1 MHILLHDAL
10 MLTRFLI
17 VLAAL
22 LLPGQAMAQSL
33 EGHWALQI
41 GDAKIFIFALDR
53 GDDGT
58 WEGAWTRP
66 AAIESNGVV
75 FRRMS
80 GSETVLPVEARQR
93 GEVVQLTFDGPPE
106 ANGRQD
112 VLRFALV
119 GDNQAQ
125 LQYVGIPG
133 DPYPL
138 IRVLSDTLLGP
149 FEEMR
154 IYDRDLAVIEA
165 EYNDEPAPVEALV
178 PLEEVVLSEP
188 DEPAGEAEAA
198 NDSDADE
205 TPPRITAD
213 FLDGL

>member
-1 MHILLHDAL
+1 MHNLLHDGW
-10 MLTRFLI
+10 MLTRFLL

-22 LLPGQAMAQSL
+22 LLPGQAVAQSL

-41 GDAKIFIFALDR
+41 DDAKIFIFALDR
-53 GDDGT
+53 IDDGT

-66 AAIESNGVV
+66 SAIESNGVV
-75 FRRMS
+75 FRQMS
-80 GSETVLPVEARQR
+80 GSETILPVEAQQR

-119 GDNQAQ
+119 GDNQAR

-138 IRVLSDTLLGP
+138 IRVLSDAALGP

-154 IYDRDLAVIEA
+154 IYDRDLAVTEA
-165 EYNDEPAPVEALV
+165 EYNDEPPSLEALV
-178 PLEEVVLSEP
+178 PLEEVELV
-188 DEPAGEAEAA
+188 EPAETAGEEESVGE
-198 NDSDADE
+198 NDEDDV
-205 TPPRITAD
+205 PRITAD